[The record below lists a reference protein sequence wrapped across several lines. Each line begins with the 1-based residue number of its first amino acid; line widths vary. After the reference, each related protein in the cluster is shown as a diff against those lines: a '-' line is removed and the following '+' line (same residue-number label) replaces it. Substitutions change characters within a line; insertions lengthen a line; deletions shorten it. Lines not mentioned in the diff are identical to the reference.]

1 MQLTK
6 ERVFLL
12 RQAIVKIAQILTGS
26 GIEVTQRGVSAYVRS
41 DPKTGKPVQ
50 VNLPFLADDAPDELV
65 NAIQGFLDHEVA
77 HVLFTDFT
85 ALKKLSSRTEHSFAN
100 CLEDA
105 RIEQKMAEQYQ
116 GSAINLARTGEFFL
130 NSIIKPQLERLK
142 SEGAGEAEYTQTL
155 LAPALRAAVGQF
167 SFVEFMDE
175 DDKWTMVP
183 QLKKAVDELKSQIAK
198 VSTTAGTVTLAKKLI
213 ASMSEEAAPPVAP
226 PPAAPTPADEED
238 EDEEPTPASAP
249 ADEEEEEEPAPAP
262 AEEEEEEPAPAP
274 SHEEEE
280 EKPTP
285 AGSEESDEGEE
296 GGGVAS
302 DAPENDQD
310 SSTNEVERDG
320 SVVDSAGAEPDP
332 SGESKDSVTS
342 TDALSEIDR
351 EGANDYDD
359 SVSSALSRTV
369 AESSAN
375 APYLVFTTEHDVVEP
390 LKIGSGFNPTMLTS
404 LEKKVDGMAGPMQ
417 KDLERAIVARSRAT
431 WEGGLRKGRI
441 NAANL
446 SRVATGDDRVF
457 RRRQETTTRD
467 VAVELVIDCSGSMSG
482 SKIHTAAAAA
492 FALSQVL
499 DRLKISNEVIG
510 FTTGSMSHEASE
522 QITKEERA
530 HKISY
535 SRKEPLYM
543 PIIKSFSERMSTD
556 VKNRFAW
563 LPNGRFF
570 ANNVDGESVML
581 AARRLASRKEAGK
594 CLIVLSDGSPACYG
608 DMRAA
613 SKHLRTTVETIEAS
627 GIKVIGIGVESTDVT
642 RYYPKNIVINRVDEL
657 PTRVIGELRKLLLQ

>member
-41 DPKTGKPVQ
+41 DTKTGKPVQ

-142 SEGAGEAEYTQTL
+142 SEGAGEAEYTQAL

-183 QLKKAVDELKSQIAK
+183 QLKKAVDELSSQIAK
-198 VSTTAGTVTLAKKLI
+198 VSTTAGTVSLAKKLI
-213 ASMSEEAAPPVAP
+213 ASMSEEKAPPAP
-226 PPAAPTPADEED
+226 PPPAPAPSEEED
-238 EDEEPTPASAP
+238 EDEEEAPPIPASADEEEEEPAPAP
-249 ADEEEEEEPAPAP
+249 ADEEEEEEPAPTP
-262 AEEEEEEPAPAP
+262 ADEEEEEEP
-274 SHEEEE
+274 
-280 EKPTP
+280 KPTP
-285 AGSEESDEGEE
+285 GGEE
-296 GGGVAS
+296 GEGEDVAS
-302 DAPENDQD
+302 ESPENDEDD
-310 SSTNEVERDG
+310 STGEVERDG
-320 SVVDSAGAEPDP
+320 SVVDPSGAESEPTSEP
-332 SGESKDSVTS
+332 KDSATS

-369 AESSAN
+369 AESSVN

-390 LKIGSGFNPTMLTS
+390 LKLGSGFNAAMLTS

-446 SRVATGDDRVF
+446 SRIATGDDRVF
-457 RRRQETTTRD
+457 RRRQEATTRD

-510 FTTGSMSHEASE
+510 FTTGAMTRETSE
-522 QITKEERA
+522 QITKEEKA

-556 VKNRFAW
+556 VKSRFAW

-594 CLIVLSDGSPACYG
+594 CLIVLSDGAPACYG

-613 SKHLRTTVETIEAS
+613 SKHLRTTVETIEAA